1 MRIFMRVIQGGSWMT
16 MAFMTTASTPSGM
29 LM

>member
-1 MRIFMRVIQGGSWMT
+1 MRIFRRVIQGGSWMT
-16 MAFMTTASTPSGM
+16 MAFMMTARAPSGM